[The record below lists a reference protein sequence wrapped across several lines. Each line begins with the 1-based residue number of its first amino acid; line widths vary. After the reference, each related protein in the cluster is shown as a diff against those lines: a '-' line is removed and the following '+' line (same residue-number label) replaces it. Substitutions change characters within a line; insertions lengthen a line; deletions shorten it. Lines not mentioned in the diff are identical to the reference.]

1 MRTAFKE
8 WAVIV
13 DALERGDQIVILR
26 KGGIHEGR
34 GGFQP
39 EHRSFWLFPTLF
51 HQQRESVLPSA
62 QQRFDLIA
70 PSLSEAPLSPLGERA
85 GVRGFEAREM
95 DKVRIGSFA
104 EVVDCRR
111 IESLH
116 AAESLKGQHVW
127 IDEVIAQRFEWG
139 REKNIFAIAVR
150 VFRLAKPVEVPVLP
164 IYGGCKSWIE
174 LEVPLKTDDA
184 IRVLPEP
191 GFTTRLNQFRAA
203 LDGVPVTH

>member
-51 HQQRESVLPSA
+51 HQQRESVIPAA
-62 QQRFDLIA
+62 QQRFDAIA
-70 PSLSEAPLSPLGERA
+70 PFLSK
-85 GVRGFEAREM
+85 